1 MGPKREE
8 HSRFKGVCH
17 STSLAGVND
26 LGGRR
31 TGDQQIP
38 LPRGSVASL

>member
-8 HSRFKGVCH
+8 HSRFKGVCY
-17 STSLAGVND
+17 STLAGVMT
-26 LGGRR
+26 LGRR

-38 LPRGSVASL
+38 LPRESVTSL

>member
-8 HSRFKGVCH
+8 HSRFKGVCY
-17 STSLAGVND
+17 STSLAGVMT
-26 LGGRR
+26 LGRR

-38 LPRGSVASL
+38 LPRESVTLL